1 MRKLGVWGG
10 ATMKTI
16 DDQVKTI
23 DDQMKTLSD
32 QPQSSAKLFNFDS
45 YAQALSEIISGCT
58 ETNLVIG
65 ILGDWGSGK
74 TSLMKTVENKI
85 KNLFSEDDLINI
97 KSLVKKLKDSNDPIS
112 QSLQEHFSSETKQLL
127 DKYNDSYLEEIE
139 NSLGKKLV
147 NDRNRLLKAP
157 YISNE
162 NKKLIKQDYLPYTKE
177 DLINIESLAKKL
189 KDSNDPISQS
199 LQEHFSSETKEL
211 LDKYNKSHL
220 EEIKNSLKRNLV
232 NDLNRLLEA
241 PYIFNENKKL
251 IKQDYLPYSKEDLI
265 RFKRLELQE
274 AYPTEIA
281 ISKNEYP
288 VRTIWFNAWKYNK
301 EDVLWRAFLMRI
313 LEELKVYA
321 RDGEGKTEYFP
332 QSLTY
337 KLKLLKLKIYRALK
351 HKYNPL
357 LLINPSPFHVPDL
370 NNPSLAVKLWDPKN
384 QLSQSLKERY
394 LFSWDKIPENDNGEL
409 IQFLKQNFKINW
421 VENANIEKIDNGK
434 TIKVTTN
441 DNSLSLEL
449 NNEKTRVN
457 LRIDDNRTEEFIAK
471 TVNVELKIYKEIA
484 PVLKEILKDY
494 NSFETSY
501 EEINI
506 KLENELNKHL
516 NDPDLFKEEDLIH
529 ENLTENTQTLIRKKL
544 EGKELKYLN
553 RSLLEEIYLEEIMDK
568 KIEYLQTSLYRD
580 VYREDIGSLEFK
592 PGKAIKGTI
601 KLGLSAVP
609 MIKETTE
616 KLLKNVDDHNSL
628 EDLLD
633 SIQREKKIECIEK
646 VQFMEQFQQRFEN
659 IIENYYYKKDKK
671 VVIFIDDLDRCLP
684 NKALEILEAI
694 KLFLDVKG
702 CIFVLGIDIS
712 VIDDIVQR
720 KYKNRIKGRDY
731 LEKIIQLSFNLP
743 PLSDTEIENFIKEM
757 DVPDFYKTKPYN
769 NMITKGVKNNPRKI
783 KRLINIIE
791 LQRKLAM
798 SIQEIKKDLTDEP
811 TKKRFI
817 ALLLEWA
824 IISYYYEDFRK
835 YIEKNKLNLI
845 DIHEF
850 ILDNPDIDLSGE
862 LSGRVKPEWENRYIL
877 EMIKAYHEEYKKLP
891 DLESIKKVI
900 YLASVTPA
908 TMGPKTAPPSE
919 MPEKIG
925 RTEVIDKIKN
935 KESLKKKN
943 MKGADLHRLD
953 LSRIDLSDSYL
964 DGAKL
969 SNAKLNSAKLIGA
982 HMKRTIL
989 RDTEMKNADLSSA
1002 YLYEAKLC
1010 YSSLINAKMEGTTM
1024 KGAIFQICNLKNA
1037 IFDEKTDFRGANID
1051 YVTINNLEGSDWDKA
1066 KWDPDVLA
1074 QIKKKYTK
1082 G

>member
-1 MRKLGVWGG
+1 MRKLSIWGVV
-10 ATMKTI
+10 TMKTI
-16 DDQVKTI
+16 DY
-23 DDQMKTLSD
+23 QMKPLGD
-32 QPQSSAKLFNFDS
+32 QPQPSAKLFNFDS
-45 YAQALSEIISGCT
+45 YAQALSGIISGCT

-85 KNLFSEDDLINI
+85 KNLFFEDDLINI
-97 KSLVKKLKDSNDPIS
+97 ESLAKKMKDSDDPIS

-127 DKYNDSYLEEIE
+127 NKYDDS
-139 NSLGKKLV
+139 
-147 NDRNRLLKAP
+147 
-157 YISNE
+157 
-162 NKKLIKQDYLPYTKE
+162 
-177 DLINIESLAKKL
+177 
-189 KDSNDPISQS
+189 
-199 LQEHFSSETKEL
+199 SSEEL
-211 LDKYNKSHL
+211 QK
-220 EEIKNSLKRNLV
+220 ILKKNLV

-265 RFKRLELQE
+265 HFKRLELQK
-274 AYPTEIA
+274 AYPAEIA

-321 RDGEGKTEYFP
+321 REGEGKTKYIP

-370 NNPSLAVKLWDPKN
+370 NNPSLAVKLWDPRN
-384 QLSQSLKERY
+384 QLSQSLKGR
-394 LFSWDKIPENDNGEL
+394 FP
-409 IQFLKQNFKINW
+409 
-421 VENANIEKIDNGK
+421 
-434 TIKVTTN
+434 T
-441 DNSLSLEL
+441 
-449 NNEKTRVN
+449 
-457 LRIDDNRTEEFIAK
+457 
-471 TVNVELKIYKEIA
+471 
-484 PVLKEILKDY
+484 LKEILKDY
-494 NSFETSY
+494 NSFETPY
-501 EEINI
+501 EEINL

-516 NDPDLFKEEDLIH
+516 NDPDLFKKEYLIH
-529 ENLTENTQTLIRKKL
+529 ENLTENTQILIQK
-544 EGKELKYLN
+544 EPEEKELKYLN
-553 RSLLEEIYLEEIMDK
+553 RSVLEEIYLEEIIDK

-580 VYREDIGSLEFK
+580 VYREDIGNLEFK

-633 SIQREKKIECIEK
+633 SVQREKKIECIEK

-743 PLSDTEIENFIKEM
+743 PLTDSEIVNFIKEL
-757 DVPDFYKTKPYN
+757 DVPDFYQRKPYN

-798 SIQEIKKDLTDEP
+798 SIQEIQEDLTDGQTE
-811 TKKRFI
+811 KRFI

-835 YIEKNKLNLI
+835 YIEKNNLNLI

-862 LSGRVKPEWENRYIL
+862 LSDKVNPEWENRYIL
-877 EMIKAYHEEYKKLP
+877 EMIKAYHEENKESP
-891 DLESIKKVI
+891 DLKSIQKVI

-908 TMGPKTAPPSE
+908 TMGPESFLPLE

-935 KESLKKKN
+935 KESLEKN
-943 MKGADLHRLD
+943 DMQGADLHRLD
-953 LSRIDLSDSYL
+953 LSRKDLSDSYL

-969 SNAKLNSAKLIGA
+969 INAKLNSAKLIGA

-1002 YLYEAKLC
+1002 YLYEAVL
-1010 YSSLINAKMEGTTM
+1010 YNIPLINANMKGTKM
-1024 KGAIFQICNLKNA
+1024 KGAILHHCNLKKA
-1037 IFDEKTDFRGANID
+1037 IFDEKTDFRGADID

-1066 KWDPDVLA
+1066 QWDPDVLA